1 MQKSLVTGQNDK
13 QENMD
18 PLKLVEKEMK
28 ACVKCGVCRAHC
40 PVFAELGREP
50 AVARG
55 KVALARAIHSGAI
68 ELDNR
73 TYADM
78 SRCLLC
84 GSCVLK
90 CPNDVPVDE
99 IVVAA
104 RAALAKKR
112 GLSSFHKAVRF
123 LLKNRGIMRNGAI
136 IAAILSPFVLR
147 KIPGSSGLRLRF
159 PVPFIGR
166 RRFFPKIAA
175 TPFMSRHPEITPGAA
190 GKPRIV
196 FFAGCMTNY
205 IYPQVGDAL
214 LALLTSLGCTVIIPK
229 DQQCCGLPAMSGGDM
244 ATFGELAAKN
254 LEVLEKFQA
263 DYIVTSCASCGGA
276 LHSYYPAVIGKTLP
290 ELAERCKAVA
300 AKAVDAVSLLK
311 ILGFNAANAAAAPG
325 MKLAYHDPCH
335 LRRQHKTAVP
345 REFLRSLPGAEFVEM
360 EASDACCGLGG
371 TFNAYHYETSMAI
384 NTRKSA
390 AILKSRADIV
400 LTACPGCMM
409 QLSNGLLQNGSKT
422 SIMHILEIMAQTIR

>member
-1 MQKSLVTGQNDK
+1 MN
-13 QENMD
+13 
-18 PLKLVEKEMK
+18 PLKRVEKEMK

-55 KVALARAIHSGAI
+55 KVALARAILSGAI
-68 ELDNR
+68 EPDKR
-73 TYADM
+73 TYDDM

-84 GSCVLK
+84 GNCVLK

-104 RAALAKKR
+104 RAVLAEKR
-112 GLSSFHKAVRF
+112 GLSSLHKAVRY
-123 LLKNRGIMRNGAI
+123 LLKNRGIMRNGAF
-136 IAAILSPFVLR
+136 IAAILSPIVLR

-159 PVPFIGR
+159 PVPLIGR

-175 TPFMSRHPEITPGAA
+175 TPFMARHPEITPGAA

-196 FFAGCMTNY
+196 FFAGCMTNF

-214 LALLTSLGCTVIIPK
+214 VAILTRLGCTVIIPK

-244 ATFGELAAKN
+244 ATFGELAPKN
-254 LEVLEKFQA
+254 LAALERHQA
-263 DYIVTSCASCGGA
+263 DYIVTACASCGGA
-276 LHSYYPAVIGKTLP
+276 IHGYYPAVIGKAFP
-290 ELAERCKAVA
+290 ELGERCKAIA

-311 ILGFNAANAAAAPG
+311 ILGFDAAQSVTEPG
-325 MKLAYHDPCH
+325 LKMVYHDPCH
-335 LRRQHKTAVP
+335 LRRQHKTKEP
-345 REFLRSLPGAEFVEM
+345 RDFLRTLPGAEFVEM
-360 EASDACCGLGG
+360 EAADSCCGLGG

-384 NTRKSA
+384 NARKSA
-390 AILKSRADIV
+390 AIIKSYADLV

-409 QLSNGLLQNGSKT
+409 QLADGLLQKGSKARVK
-422 SIMHILEIMAQTIR
+422 HILEILAQTIR